1 MEWLLPIL
9 KPMILISTLTFQMI
23 THKKLSRS
31 AESQLKKR
39 NRYLL
44 VKLLAE
50 CNYLTKRRTKSV
62 KRIVTEF
69 PNIGKVIET
78 FVSERNIGA
87 DACRRTGV
95 LTFDG
100 NSNVKEKVTYKWI
113 QQHLQDVYGR
123 KFSFGTVVQLCV
135 AQNRR
140 HSDWHIRQLHSCL
153 CLPSIV
159 DHTSP
164 TFSPIRRTCS

>member
-1 MEWLLPIL
+1 MVVSDSETDDLDQYINL
-9 KPMILISTLTFQMI
+9 SNDHTQEVV
-23 THKKLSRS
+23 KKRRKSI
-31 AESQLKKR
+31 KKR

-50 CNYLTKRRTKSV
+50 CNYLTKRTKSV